1 MRGSDPKQDGM
12 FSYVSPEQRVPA
24 EHPLRPLRTM
34 VDDILKEMS
43 PRFAKLYADRGRPS
57 IPPERLLRALLLQIL
72 YTVRSER
79 LLMEQLNYNLL
90 FRWFV
95 GMGMDEVV
103 WNHAVFSK
111 NRERLLN
118 EEVAEVFFQRVLERA
133 KPYLSDEHFTVDGT
147 LIEAWASHKSFRPK
161 DGGEPPSGNGR
172 EVDFHGEKRSNETHQ
187 STTDPDARLYRKSKG
202 SEAKMSY
209 LGHALMENRHGLLVD
224 TMVTLADGT
233 AERDAAVLMASQIAG
248 VKQVTLG
255 GDKNYDTQEL
265 VRDLREMKVTP
276 HVAQNNTNRR
286 SAINGRTTQ
295 HAGYAI
301 SQKKRKRIEE
311 SFGWMKTIGM
321 LKKVKLRGLEKV
333 SWLFTFVA
341 AVYNLYRLQR
351 LEAQAT

>member
-1 MRGSDPKQDGM
+1 
-12 FSYVSPEQRVPA
+12 
-24 EHPLRPLRTM
+24 
-34 VDDILKEMS
+34 
-43 PRFAKLYADRGRPS
+43 
-57 IPPERLLRALLLQIL
+57 
-72 YTVRSER
+72 
-79 LLMEQLNYNLL
+79 MEQLNYNLL

-103 WNHAVFSK
+103 WHHAVFSK

-118 EEVAEVFFQRVLERA
+118 EEVAEVFFQQVLERA
-133 KPYLSDEHFTVDGT
+133 RPYLSDEHFTVDGT

-161 DGGEPPSGNGR
+161 DGGEPRSGNGR
-172 EVDFHGEKRSNETHQ
+172 EVDFHREKRSNETHQ

-224 TMVTLADGT
+224 TMVTIADGT
-233 AERDAAVLMASQIAG
+233 AERDAAVLMASQISG

-286 SAINGRTTQ
+286 SAINRRTTQ
-295 HAGYAI
+295 HVGYAI

-321 LKKVKLRGLEKV
+321 LKKVKLRGLKKV

>member
-12 FSYVSPEQRVPA
+12 FSYLSPEQRVPA
-24 EHPLRPLRTM
+24 EHPLRPLRKM

-43 PRFAKLYADRGRPS
+43 PRFAKLYADTGRPS

-161 DGGEPPSGNGR
+161 DGGELPSANGR
-172 EVDFHGEKRSNETHQ
+172 EVDFHGKSRSNETHR

-233 AERDAAVLMASQIAG
+233 AERDAAFLMASQISVG
-248 VKQVTLG
+248 S
-255 GDKNYDTQEL
+255 
-265 VRDLREMKVTP
+265 R
-276 HVAQNNTNRR
+276 
-286 SAINGRTTQ
+286 
-295 HAGYAI
+295 
-301 SQKKRKRIEE
+301 
-311 SFGWMKTIGM
+311 
-321 LKKVKLRGLEKV
+321 
-333 SWLFTFVA
+333 
-341 AVYNLYRLQR
+341 
-351 LEAQAT
+351 

>member
-187 STTDPDARLYRKSKG
+187 STHRSRMLGCIG
-202 SEAKMSY
+202 SRRAAK
-209 LGHALMENRHGLLVD
+209 
-224 TMVTLADGT
+224 
-233 AERDAAVLMASQIAG
+233 
-248 VKQVTLG
+248 
-255 GDKNYDTQEL
+255 
-265 VRDLREMKVTP
+265 
-276 HVAQNNTNRR
+276 RR
-286 SAINGRTTQ
+286 
-295 HAGYAI
+295 
-301 SQKKRKRIEE
+301 
-311 SFGWMKTIGM
+311 
-321 LKKVKLRGLEKV
+321 
-333 SWLFTFVA
+333 
-341 AVYNLYRLQR
+341 
-351 LEAQAT
+351 

>member
-24 EHPLRPLRTM
+24 EHPLRPLRAM

-161 DGGEPPSGNGR
+161 DGGEPPAGNGR
-172 EVDFHGEKRSNETHQ
+172 EVNFHREKRRNETHQ
-187 STTDPDARLYRKSKG
+187 STTDPDARLYRESRG

-209 LGHALMENRHGLLVD
+209 LGPALMENRHGLLVD

-233 AERDAAVLMASQIAG
+233 AERDAAVLMASQISG

-276 HVAQNNTNRR
+276 HVVQNNTNRR
-286 SAINGRTTQ
+286 SAINRRTTQ
-295 HAGYAI
+295 HVGYAI

-311 SFGWMKTIGM
+311 SFGWIEDHRDAEEGQVARAEESQ
-321 LKKVKLRGLEKV
+321 LAVHLRGGGL
-333 SWLFTFVA
+333 
-341 AVYNLYRLQR
+341 
-351 LEAQAT
+351 